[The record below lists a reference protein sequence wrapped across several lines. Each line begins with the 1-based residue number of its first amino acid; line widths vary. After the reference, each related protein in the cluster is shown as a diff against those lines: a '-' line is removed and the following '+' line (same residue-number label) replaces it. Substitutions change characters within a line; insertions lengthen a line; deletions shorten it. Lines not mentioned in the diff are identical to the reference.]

1 MTNDERS
8 TNAQMTQHPER
19 ARRHSDFASHS
30 VAARGQVIPST
41 LDIRHSS
48 LARRLIATA
57 AQLADLLPQIESAD
71 RVAVDTEADSLHCYR
86 EKLCLIQISL
96 PGRDVVVPPLWGDA
110 SQERRGPNT
119 RRDRRSRLQ
128 RDYIV
133 DPLAEVADVAEPAS
147 GGQALQSQQRD
158 RSRDGSR
165 KGWAIQPVQRTSCP
179 PGAQRID
186 LVPLCA
192 ELERKEIVLH
202 GADFDLRLLRR
213 GLNFSARRIFD
224 TVIAARVLGIREFS
238 LATLVKQH
246 FGVELGKGS
255 QKANWARRPLPA
267 RMIEYAM
274 NDTHYL
280 LPLADCL
287 ESQLRER
294 DRLDWLRQS
303 CQRAIE
309 QAAIERVRDEDE
321 LWRIR
326 GSASLRGREA
336 AVLRALWQWRDNE
349 AEAADRPPF
358 HILQNHQLLN
368 AATSF
373 ASGSMPDYKHFSSRR
388 RQAFRQAA
396 QAAMQLPESE
406 WPVLCRRF
414 GTRPGRE
421 TVRRAEELRSRR
433 DRAAEELDLEP
444 SFIAPRSAIE
454 AIAADET
461 CATTLLVPWQRAALG
476 L

>member
-19 ARRHSDFASHS
+19 ARRHSDFA
-30 VAARGQVIPST
+30 IPSVVV
-41 LDIRHSS
+41 IRHSS
-48 LARRLIATA
+48 FSLGLIATS
-57 AQLADLLPQIESAD
+57 AQLGKLLEKIARVD

-86 EKLCLIQISL
+86 EKLCLLQISL
-96 PGRDVVVPPLWGDA
+96 PVREAAAGIGDA
-110 SQERRGPNT
+110 GLERRGPNAG
-119 RRDRRSRLQ
+119 REHRFGPQ
-128 RDYIV
+128 RDYVV
-133 DPLAEVADVAEPAS
+133 DPLADV
-147 GGQALQSQQRD
+147 
-158 RSRDGSR
+158 
-165 KGWAIQPVQRTSCP
+165 
-179 PGAQRID
+179 D
-186 LVPLCA
+186 LEPLCA
-192 ELERKEIVLH
+192 ALERKEIVLH

-213 GLNFSARRIFD
+213 SLNFSARRIFD
-224 TVIAARVLGIREFS
+224 TVIAARLLGIREFS
-238 LATLVKQH
+238 LAALVKRH

-255 QKANWARRPLPA
+255 QKANWGRRPLPA

-287 ESQLRER
+287 ESQLREC

-303 CQRAIE
+303 CQRAVE

-326 GSASLRGREA
+326 GSASLRGREV
-336 AVLRALWQWRDNE
+336 AVLRALWQWRENE

-358 HILQNHQLLN
+358 HILQNHELLN

-373 ASGSMPDYKHFSSRR
+373 ASESTPDYEHFSSRR

-396 QAAMQLPESE
+396 QIAMRLPESE
-406 WPVLCRRF
+406 WPVLRRRF

-461 CATTLLVPWQRAALG
+461 CGTTLLVPWQRAALG
-476 L
+476 I